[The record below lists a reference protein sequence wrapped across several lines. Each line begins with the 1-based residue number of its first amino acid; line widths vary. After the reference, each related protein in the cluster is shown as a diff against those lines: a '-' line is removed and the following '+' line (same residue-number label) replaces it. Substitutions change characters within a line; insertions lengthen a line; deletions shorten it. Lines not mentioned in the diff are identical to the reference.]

1 MSRKAVFGLAVLL
14 AVQMMVATQDDTVI
28 MTEEHK
34 KLLSLDVADVPT
46 IDENVFDKTSITKW
60 NKEFMDIFGLIKGCA
75 DDRDSCNE
83 QIKEEIKLTA
93 NGMSQS
99 DKQIMDGGAWLHD
112 VQRILDENKEEDISV
127 LKETIS
133 TTIDLVADV
142 YNKYMAA
149 S

>member
-14 AVQMMVATQDDTVI
+14 AVQMMVATQD
-28 MTEEHK
+28 EHK

-133 TTIDLVADV
+133 TM

>member
-1 MSRKAVFGLAVLL
+1 MK
-14 AVQMMVATQDDTVI
+14 
-28 MTEEHK
+28 HK

-83 QIKEEIKLTA
+83 QIKEEIKLKSEATKQEAA

-127 LKETIS
+127 
-133 TTIDLVADV
+133 

>member
-14 AVQMMVATQDDTVI
+14 AVQMMVATQD
-28 MTEEHK
+28 EHK

>member
-1 MSRKAVFGLAVLL
+1 
-14 AVQMMVATQDDTVI
+14 MMLPYLCRT
-28 MTEEHK
+28 
-34 KLLSLDVADVPT
+34 
-46 IDENVFDKTSITKW
+46 VFDKTSITKW

-83 QIKEEIKLTA
+83 QIKEEIKLKSEATKQEAA